1 MISRILAL
9 IAVVACLSSQLA
21 VAASG
26 SDRTTQHD
34 MRRNLNEQT
43 PTFPVGK
50 SYDEILDRGWMSLGV
65 YANFPPWSFK
75 RDGKLVGI
83 DVDIA
88 KEVAKFI
95 GVEPRIEELPAGEN
109 VDADLR
115 NFVWRGPV
123 IGGSVVNVL
132 LHVPYHQELQ
142 IRNDLIVLTGKYTAG
157 SLGLAYHQK
166 RAGSTLAAFRYATL
180 GVEIDTLAD
189 HLALQVYGG
198 SLTPNVKHYTN
209 ISLMKQDLIDGV
221 LDGVLAQKA
230 EVEYLTQDIPN
241 FETVV
246 PVMPGYG
253 SPSWQVGVAVHHA
266 YRALGYMVD
275 DAMAELIASG
285 RMEQIF
291 ASYGVKWVAPGHR
304 DRTQGGGG

>member
-21 VAASG
+21 VADSG

-291 ASYGVKWVAPGHR
+291 ANYGVKWVAPER
-304 DRTQGGGG
+304 

>member
-1 MISRILAL
+1 
-9 IAVVACLSSQLA
+9 
-21 VAASG
+21 
-26 SDRTTQHD
+26 

-291 ASYGVKWVAPGHR
+291 ASYGVKWIAPER
-304 DRTQGGGG
+304 

>member
-21 VAASG
+21 VADSG

-65 YANFPPWSFK
+65 YGNFPPWSFK

-291 ASYGVKWVAPGHR
+291 ANYGVKWVTPER
-304 DRTQGGGG
+304 

>member
-1 MISRILAL
+1 MISRVLTL

-65 YANFPPWSFK
+65 YANFPPWSF
-75 RDGKLVGI
+75 RRNGKLVGI

-291 ASYGVKWVAPGHR
+291 ASYGVKWVAPER
-304 DRTQGGGG
+304 

>member
-291 ASYGVKWVAPGHR
+291 ANYGVKWVAPER
-304 DRTQGGGG
+304 